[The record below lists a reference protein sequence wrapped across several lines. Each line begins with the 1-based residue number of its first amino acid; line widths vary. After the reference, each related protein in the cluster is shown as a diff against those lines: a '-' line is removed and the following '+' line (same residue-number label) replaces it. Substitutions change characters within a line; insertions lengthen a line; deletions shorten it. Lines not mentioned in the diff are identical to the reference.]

1 MKARTALNKD
11 IAHASDDSS
20 ADEDIEHPSTAP
32 APDSEVAY
40 SFDAHRGPSHGSQ
53 ILNVALDKAIER
65 YEIRETD
72 KLIKNEYEVLDA
84 DGEPLSPA
92 KKRHVAPEDA
102 EYEFVEA

>member
-1 MKARTALNKD
+1 MLEGAAIT
-11 IAHASDDSS
+11 DDSS
-20 ADEDIEHPSTAP
+20 GSNSDEYDDTPSPPVDAGIT
-32 APDSEVAY
+32 Y
-40 SFDAHRGPSHGSQ
+40 SFDAARSPTQGSQ